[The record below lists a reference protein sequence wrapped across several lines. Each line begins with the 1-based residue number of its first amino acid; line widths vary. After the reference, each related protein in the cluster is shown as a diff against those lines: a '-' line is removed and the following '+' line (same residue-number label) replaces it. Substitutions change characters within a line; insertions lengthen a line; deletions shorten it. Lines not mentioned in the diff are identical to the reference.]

1 MNQWSEHTSHICEVV
16 LILHMERLHMST
28 MKHENT
34 LRVIISFSFKCF
46 TVWEMKLWGWTEV
59 KNDSKECSG
68 LDTSQ
73 AVHSTPPSVLK
84 IVFTVT
90 YSGSLWGQTLY
101 QNVRKHICFELD
113 NNKKKTLNVSPC
125 LCNIIRTCQSH
136 LHQ

>member
-1 MNQWSEHTSHICEVV
+1 M
-16 LILHMERLHMST
+16 
-28 MKHENT
+28 
-34 LRVIISFSFKCF
+34 
-46 TVWEMKLWGWTEV
+46 

-90 YSGSLWGQTLY
+90 YSGS

-113 NNKKKTLNVSPC
+113 NNKKK
-125 LCNIIRTCQSH
+125 H
-136 LHQ
+136 